1 MVRLYGTAPYKT
13 VLVHGGP
20 GAIGSLKGL
29 AQELSGCSKSGIVE
43 AIQSKYSIAE
53 LLEELYNQIVGS
65 CDGQVT
71 LIGHSWGAWLVALFA
86 EQNPELVQNVIL
98 VGCAPL
104 DSRFVSEIGV
114 RRVQNLSCED
124 AEILQRLVRN
134 EATDE
139 DMKKIPTIFEKS
151 DNYCLINR
159 ELHEADKTDSD
170 MHNRIWAEAA
180 ELRTSG
186 ELLTKFKGIKSKIYL
201 IQGATDPHPVSG
213 VTIPLQKNSVPCE
226 TYVLEKCGH
235 SPFMEKYAK
244 DEFYRILLRILEAT
258 QIKST

>member
-20 GAIGSLKGL
+20 GAIGSLKGF
-29 AQELSGCSKSGIVE
+29 AQELSERSKSGIVE

-53 LLEELYNQIVGS
+53 LLEELYNQIVDH
-65 CDGQVT
+65 CDGQVS
-71 LIGHSWGAWLVALFA
+71 LIGHSWGAWLSAIFS
-86 EQNPELVQNVIL
+86 ERYPERVKNLIL

-104 DSRFVSEIGV
+104 DSGFVSEIGA

-124 AEILQRLVRN
+124 AEIFQRLVRN

-139 DMKKIPTIFEKS
+139 DIRKIPTIFEKA

-159 ELHEADKTDSD
+159 ELHKADKTDGD

-180 ELRTSG
+180 ELRASG
-186 ELLTKFKGIKSKIYL
+186 ELLTKFKRIKSKIYL
-201 IQGATDPHPVSG
+201 IQGATDPHPVNG
-213 VTIPLQKNSVPCE
+213 VTIPLQKIGVPCE

-244 DEFYRILLRILEAT
+244 GDFYRILLRILG
-258 QIKST
+258 